1 MLKKSY
7 YVSVGT
13 GTVEDAQTLADLGNY
28 SYEYAV
34 EATDQEIRELRRL
47 MGSYEAE
54 TEKTFARA
62 GVPYKSADHDEATD
76 EYNSQVREL
85 YTMIY
90 RLGTPETRGHIEKM
104 RIIEKLGNSDYRQ
117 PGYGRHNAEEA
128 IDVNDRGQV
137 GPK

>member
-1 MLKKSY
+1 MLKKRY

-13 GTVEDAQTLADLGNY
+13 GTIEDAQTLADLGDY

-34 EATDQEIRELRRL
+34 EATDQEIRELRWL
-47 MGSYEAE
+47 MSSYEAE

-76 EYNSQVREL
+76 EYNAQVREL
-85 YTMIY
+85 YAMIY

-104 RIIEKLGNSDYRQ
+104 RIMEKLGNPDYRQ
-117 PGYGRHNAEEA
+117 PGYGKHNAEEA
-128 IDVNDRGQV
+128 IEVDKRERVE
-137 GPK
+137 PK

>member
-13 GTVEDAQTLADLGNY
+13 GTIEDAQPLADLGNY

-34 EATDQEIRELRRL
+34 EATDQEIRELRWL
-47 MGSYEAE
+47 MNGYEAE

-85 YTMIY
+85 YAMIY
-90 RLGTPETRGHIEKM
+90 RLGTPETRRHIEKM
-104 RIIEKLGNSDYRQ
+104 RIMEKLGNSDYSQ
-117 PGYGRHNAEEA
+117 PGYGKHNAEEA
-128 IDVNDRGQV
+128 IEADDKERVS
-137 GPK
+137 PK